1 MLSSDS
7 TELPQTLS
15 LATVNQ
21 LRQVLQQMATHLGG
35 HTLLLTEEIL
45 LTVKNGSVGSGE
57 TFVVLVSGPFNALL
71 QGTALLGEPTFDQ
84 PESTPAVLTSPE
96 SQPNLRFCQ
105 TTLTFDPVAI
115 AAFLQALAER
125 LQAKPTLAST
135 VVASCRQLQP
145 NTPALQT
152 EFVLRLASVLDFYTR
167 EAVQNA
173 AHLESC
179 AQMQQQQES
188 LERQVQLR
196 TQELRDAM
204 LAAQSANRVKG
215 EFLAAVSHELR
226 TPLTAI
232 IGMSATL
239 LRWSLGEL
247 SQRQRSFLQTIHN
260 SGQKLLELING
271 ILEFSQIE
279 EGKAVL
285 HLSEFSL
292 AVLAQQCLQEMQ
304 EAASA
309 GAIGLG
315 LDLHVAPEHDRF
327 VGDVQRIQQ
336 ILLNLLSNAIKF
348 TPDQGHVLLRLY
360 ADGDSVILQVKDT
373 GIGISEEQRS
383 LLFQKFQQL
392 DTSYHRLYTGAG
404 LGLALTK
411 QLVELHGGRITV
423 DSTPGIGSVF
433 TVQLPVRPSD
443 ALKVS
448 VEESE
453 FGAPLG
459 RVVLIEDHEESANIL
474 CDLLTA
480 GGYQVVWMVEG
491 AMAMSQIEVLQPVMV
506 ILNIQSADSHS
517 DQVVRKLRQNPT
529 TKRVK
534 LIALTTEVTST
545 ATQRLLGQ
553 VDGYLLKPLQ
563 PEQILPVLM
572 TLVTGA

>member
-1 MLSSDS
+1 
-7 TELPQTLS
+7 
-15 LATVNQ
+15 
-21 LRQVLQQMATHLGG
+21 MATQLGS

-45 LTVKNGSVGSGE
+45 LTVKKRPTGSGE
-57 TFVVLVSGPFNALL
+57 TFVVLVSGTFNALL
-71 QGTALLGEPTFDQ
+71 QGVALSESSALDPTGE
-84 PESTPAVLTSPE
+84 TPAVLASPE
-96 SQPNLRFCQ
+96 SELSLQVCQ
-105 TTLTFDPVAI
+105 VSLTFDPMAI
-115 AAFLQALAER
+115 ASFLHELSDR
-125 LQAKPTLAST
+125 LQAKPTLASAIE
-135 VVASCRQLQP
+135 ASCQLLQL
-145 NTPALQT
+145 NAPALQA
-152 EFVLRLASVLDFYTR
+152 EFTLRLASVLDAYTR
-167 EAVQNA
+167 EAVKNA
-173 AHLESC
+173 AHLERLT
-179 AQMQQQQES
+179 QLQQQQDS

-285 HLSEFSL
+285 RLSECSL
-292 AVLAQQCLQEMQ
+292 SVLAQQCLQEMQ
-304 EAASA
+304 ESANA
-309 GAIGLG
+309 GAIA
-315 LDLHVAPEHDRF
+315 LDLDLRIAPEYDRF
-327 VGDVQRIQQ
+327 IGDVQRIQQ

-348 TPDQGHVLLRLY
+348 TPDRGSVLLRLF
-360 ADGDSVILQVKDT
+360 ADGDSVVFQVKDT
-373 GIGISEEQRS
+373 GIGIAEEQRS

-423 DSTPGIGSVF
+423 DSTPGVGSVF
-433 TVQLPVRPSD
+433 TVQLPVRPTDS
-443 ALKVS
+443 LKVNAG
-448 VEESE
+448 ESD
-453 FGAPLG
+453 FGTPLG

-480 GGYQVVWMVEG
+480 GGYQVIWMVEG
-491 AMAMSQIEVLQPVMV
+491 SMAMSQIEVLQPVMV

-517 DQVVRKLRQNPT
+517 DQIVRQLRQNPA

-534 LIALTTEVTST
+534 LIALTTDVTST
-545 ATQRLLGQ
+545 ATQRLLTQ

-563 PEQILPVLM
+563 PEQILPVIM
-572 TLVTGA
+572 ALVTEA

>member
-1 MLSSDS
+1 M
-7 TELPQTLS
+7 
-15 LATVNQ
+15 AAQ
-21 LRQVLQQMATHLGG
+21 LGS

-45 LTVKNGSVGSGE
+45 LTAHKRPTGSGE
-57 TFVVLVSGPFNALL
+57 TFVVLVSGSFNALL
-71 QGTALLGEPTFDQ
+71 QGVALS
-84 PESTPAVLTSPE
+84 ESSALDLTGGTPAVLASPE
-96 SQPNLRFCQ
+96 SEVSLRVCQ
-105 TTLTFDPVAI
+105 ASLTFDPVAI
-115 AAFLQALAER
+115 AAFLHELSDR
-125 LQAKPTLAST
+125 LRSKPTLAST
-135 VVASCRQLQP
+135 IEASCQLLQP
-145 NTPALQT
+145 NAPALQA
-152 EFVLRLASVLDFYTR
+152 EFTLRLVSVLDSYTR
-167 EAVQNA
+167 EAMTNAVQ
-173 AHLESC
+173 LESC
-179 AQMQQQQES
+179 TQLQQQQDS

-204 LAAQSANRVKG
+204 LAAQSANRIKG

-292 AVLAQQCLQEMQ
+292 SVLVQQCLQEMQ
-304 EAASA
+304 EAANA
-309 GAIGLG
+309 GAIA
-315 LDLHVAPEHDRF
+315 LDLDRHIAPECDRF
-327 VGDVQRIQQ
+327 IGDVQRIQQ

-348 TPDQGHVLLRLY
+348 TPDRGSVRLRLF
-360 ADGDSVILQVKDT
+360 ADGDSVVFQVKDT

-423 DSTPGIGSVF
+423 DSTPGVGSVF
-433 TVQLPVRPSD
+433 TVQLPVRPTDS
-443 ALKVS
+443 LKVS
-448 VEESE
+448 AGESDI
-453 FGAPLG
+453 GAPLG

-480 GGYQVVWMVEG
+480 GGYQVIWMVEG
-491 AMAMSQIEVLQPVMV
+491 SMAMSQIEVLQPVMV

-517 DQVVRKLRQNPT
+517 DQIVRQLRQNPA

-534 LIALTTEVTST
+534 LIALTVELTSEPT
-545 ATQRLLGQ
+545 RRLLTQ

-563 PEQILPVLM
+563 PEQILPVIM
-572 TLVTGA
+572 ALVTESGHLVE